1 MNFNDEIREF
11 VTKNFLFGDGGTLL
25 NDDSFLE
32 KGIVDSTGILEVI
45 AFIEKKYA
53 INVDDS
59 ELLPENLDS
68 INNISAFLMRK
79 TAGKQ

>member
-1 MNFNDEIREF
+1 MNFHDEIREF
-11 VTKNFLFGDGGTLL
+11 VMQNFLFGDGGTLV

-68 INNISAFLMRK
+68 INNIAAFLMRK

>member
-11 VTKNFLFGDGGTLL
+11 VKQNFLFGDGGTLL

-32 KGIVDSTGILEVI
+32 KGIVDSTGILEII
-45 AFIEKKYA
+45 AFIEKKYG

-68 INNISAFLMRK
+68 INNIAAFLERK
-79 TAGKQ
+79 NAVRQ

>member
-11 VTKNFLFGDGGTLL
+11 VRQNFLFGDGGTLL

-32 KGIVDSTGILEVI
+32 KGIVDSTGILEII
-45 AFIEKKYA
+45 AFIEKKYG

-68 INNISAFLMRK
+68 INNIAAFLERK
-79 TAGKQ
+79 NAGKQ